1 MIAALDQF
9 RFHHTLEN
17 THGPAL
23 VVFTSVLCG
32 ACNMLREA
40 MLRYGTDHPATAM
53 FEVDAQRDQGLAEE
67 FEVFHLPALFL
78 YLDGRYHTEIRC
90 EPTADGL
97 AKAITAAFGAPAD
110 EAP

>member
-40 MLRYGTDHPATAM
+40 MQGYGAAHPATAM

-78 YLDGRYHTEIRC
+78 YLDGRFHAEIHC

-97 AKAITAAFGAPAD
+97 AKAITAACGVPAD